1 MKFEP
6 NGQRSLFK
14 FFMGSFFNFAD
25 AETCVLGTLKP
36 DVDTFPKDSQMGR
49 VKLNPETARGFGEV
63 KLDNKDS
70 PLSG

>member
-1 MKFEP
+1 
-6 NGQRSLFK
+6 
-14 FFMGSFFNFAD
+14 MGSFFTFAD
-25 AETCVLGTLKP
+25 AATSVLGTLQP
-36 DVDTFPKDSQMGR
+36 DIETFPKDMLMGR